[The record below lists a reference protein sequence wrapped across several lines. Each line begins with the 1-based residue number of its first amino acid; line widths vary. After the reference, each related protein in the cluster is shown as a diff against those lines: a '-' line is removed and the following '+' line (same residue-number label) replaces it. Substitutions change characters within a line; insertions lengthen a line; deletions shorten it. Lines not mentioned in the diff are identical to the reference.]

1 VLDEHDQVDVWV
13 SIKRK
18 EEERRNVIGT
28 SQFGDQERL
37 IEMVRICGTTME
49 VEGSKPRRHLGR
61 QWLDD
66 VDEDMKRFGRM
77 HCLGENG
84 EGKLRQH
91 LAN

>member
-1 VLDEHDQVDVWV
+1 MWV

-66 VDEDMKRFGRM
+66 VSEDMKRFGLSR
-77 HCLGENG
+77 ENALSWRKWRRKTEAAFG
-84 EGKLRQH
+84 
-91 LAN
+91 